1 MKRLLSILLVLCA
14 VCLCGCGEK
23 REIKPYP
30 NGISCDFIF
39 TLDEISG
46 TGNLAYSGGALKLK
60 LKPEGSPETTITVD
74 DSGVSAEF
82 LGLEFHT
89 DSSALSRTAV
99 AIKEL
104 LDTACGNPAKSDK
117 NGLYKLSAVAGD
129 MPSNAYF
136 TADGSLSR
144 IEIPAIELLMKFGK

>member
-1 MKRLLSILLVLCA
+1 MKRLLSFLLILCV
-14 VCLCGCGEK
+14 VCLCGCGAK

-30 NGISCDFIF
+30 NGISCDFTF
-39 TLDEISG
+39 SLEEISG
-46 TGNLAYSGGALKLK
+46 TGSLAYSGGALKLK
-60 LKPEGSPETTITVD
+60 LKPEGSPETKITVD

-89 DSSALSRTAV
+89 DSSALSKTAV

-104 LDTACGNPAKSDK
+104 LDTACGNSAKSDK

-129 MPSNAYF
+129 MPCSISF
-136 TADGSLSR
+136 KDETTLSS
-144 IEIPAIELLMKFGK
+144 IEIPALQLLMSF